1 MYISLIVLISVNFN
15 PVVPDFCFPFPVGL
29 YGVDGERQGCSRP
42 FIEEHSIRAMVTT
55 DDQGQT
61 LQRIR

>member
-29 YGVDGERQGCSRP
+29 YGVDGEP
-42 FIEEHSIRAMVTT
+42 KEEERATGV
-55 DDQGQT
+55 
-61 LQRIR
+61 